1 MELVRLAAS
10 RRALTAGGLPSNV
23 DGGERDASAGV
34 CGRSAQTAWSRG
46 WLVIGTVQCE
56 LSTRRAISKLCC
68 VDGVAQRGREG
79 YVLACRSPGG
89 DERLQLQTSA
99 EVPQSVHPPLLPY
112 RHQHARCVT
121 RAREQGLG
129 ISVDEALVGV
139 QGASRLDTGGRREQ
153 KKIDKNCIAET
164 TLPLPTTPRVGR
176 ASGERRAEV
185 SHVSVRLLCCSGRAG
200 SGSMMKVMI
209 VRERKG
215 NREQV
220 QNVAV
225 KCAVVIATALV
236 ISIYLYAHHYHPYL
250 PRDLPQDELDVINY
264 LEYQRPFTPAEI
276 TSASLK
282 HSIELARDTQ
292 GIAAVML
299 NWYVPFVFLLTLI
312 YPPLPLLPAY
322 LPDCLWMAATLRL
335 VD

>member
-1 MELVRLAAS
+1 
-10 RRALTAGGLPSNV
+10 
-23 DGGERDASAGV
+23 
-34 CGRSAQTAWSRG
+34 
-46 WLVIGTVQCE
+46 
-56 LSTRRAISKLCC
+56 
-68 VDGVAQRGREG
+68 
-79 YVLACRSPGG
+79 
-89 DERLQLQTSA
+89 
-99 EVPQSVHPPLLPY
+99 
-112 RHQHARCVT
+112 
-121 RAREQGLG
+121 
-129 ISVDEALVGV
+129 
-139 QGASRLDTGGRREQ
+139 
-153 KKIDKNCIAET
+153 
-164 TLPLPTTPRVGR
+164 
-176 ASGERRAEV
+176 
-185 SHVSVRLLCCSGRAG
+185 
-200 SGSMMKVMI
+200 MMKVMI

-322 LPDCLWMAATLRL
+322 LPDCLWMAATLRFGRLKVVWYQLRGPPPLPPPPYHRPLSTWHMSMVYFYIAPSSLYGHL
-335 VD
+335 VWH